1 MAVFLNVQSIVPQ
14 DNQTS
19 KEFYFLLIFKTAIK
33 FCLYSIKDLFMFQC
47 FMKCIYIKY
56 LYSTLYNSADIFSYF
71 IKELFTEFLHFASI
85 LKTEKQTFV

>member
-1 MAVFLNVQSIVPQ
+1 M
-14 DNQTS
+14 
-19 KEFYFLLIFKTAIK
+19 FYE
-33 FCLYSIKDLFMFQC
+33 C